1 MKKFSETNIGRIG
14 DLLKKNANESYTV
27 KDISLNLKINPKSVS
42 SSLSRLKAG
51 KNKTGM
57 INGRKRILKKKNGQN
72 RKTGYEGFKIGDI
85 KNTSKGRWEF
95 LSKIKYKLWEVS
107 FKVIDT
113 STNRPK
119 NRWVTKKMAIDSSSK
134 AMDLHGIARG
144 MVPIYADSSKVEQ
157 VAANRLLE
165 KSLDVIRD
173 TWGLIM
179 YKSIDP
185 AQDIFFGTE
194 IINNNPLDQKYD
206 RTWDGMVYFKGS
218 NSFGRTKDK
227 PEGAKVSFTIDE
239 DKYA

>member
-51 KNKTGM
+51 KDKTGM

-72 RKTGYEGFKIGDI
+72 RKTGYEGFKIGTI

-113 STNRPK
+113 STKDRQRP
-119 NRWVTKKMAIDSSSK
+119 WITEKMVMGTDEK

-144 MVPIYADSSKVEQ
+144 IVPIYADSSKVEQ

-194 IINNNPLDQKYD
+194 IINHNPLDQKYD
-206 RTWDGMVYFKGS
+206 RKWDGMVYFKGS
-218 NSFGRTKDK
+218 HGFNKKANVTFN
-227 PEGAKVSFTIDE
+227 IDE
-239 DKYA
+239 NRY